1 MFKGRRC
8 PPPKLSRMYYRHLFY
23 QPINLNNTRA
33 MQLSRTMSRSLLAP
47 TVIAMLLASIPRAQ
61 ASDIVPGKPASSN
74 RRLIFTPATLGFGK
88 VAVRH
93 RKSQMVTIT
102 NAGASGLTLL
112 QVTTQGTG
120 FAVIGLDVPLT
131 LASGESFTFTAIFA
145 PQSIGASN
153 GSISFVPEVSDASDL
168 RNQFPTLGL
177 TGMGA
182 DDDQLTVDPA
192 MMNFGTVQVEAS
204 ASQSGTLFA
213 GSSPVTISTAVSSN
227 PEFVL
232 SGLSFPL
239 TIPPGGTQGFLVTF
253 TPQATGPIS
262 GTLSFMDVSG
272 TDPLATESLSGV
284 GTVSQGHSV
293 NLSWNASTSQNVI
306 GYNVYR
312 GLQSGGPY
320 NKINSV
326 LDPNL
331 AYTDTSVADGTTY
344 NYVTTSV
351 NSNDEE
357 SVYSNQA
364 QATIP

>member
-1 MFKGRRC
+1 
-8 PPPKLSRMYYRHLFY
+8 
-23 QPINLNNTRA
+23 
-33 MQLSRTMSRSLLAP
+33 
-47 TVIAMLLASIPRAQ
+47 
-61 ASDIVPGKPASSN
+61 
-74 RRLIFTPATLGFGK
+74 
-88 VAVRH
+88 
-93 RKSQMVTIT
+93 MVTIT
-102 NAGASGLTLL
+102 NAGDSSLTLL
-112 QVTTQGTG
+112 QVTTQGPG
-120 FAVIGLDVPLT
+120 FAVIGLDFPLT

-145 PQSIGASN
+145 PQSIGASK
-153 GSISFVPEVSDASDL
+153 GSISFVPEVTGASDL
-168 RNQFPTLGL
+168 HNQFPTLGL
-177 TGMGA
+177 TGMGD

-192 MMNFGTVQVEAS
+192 MMNFGTVQVGSS

-213 GSSPVTISTAVSSN
+213 GGSQVTISTAVSSN

-239 TIPPGGTQGFLVTF
+239 TIPPGGSQGFLVTF
-253 TPQATGPIS
+253 TPQATGPTS

-284 GTVSQGHSV
+284 GAVSQGHSV

-344 NYVTTSV
+344 YYVTTSV

-364 QATIP
+364 QASIP

>member
-1 MFKGRRC
+1 
-8 PPPKLSRMYYRHLFY
+8 
-23 QPINLNNTRA
+23 
-33 MQLSRTMSRSLLAP
+33 MQLSRARSRSLLAP
-47 TVIAMLLASIPRAQ
+47 AVIAMLLASTPRAR

-74 RRLIFTPATLGFGK
+74 RNMIFSPATLSFGT
-88 VAVRH
+88 VTVRH
-93 RKSQMVTIT
+93 RKFQMVTIT
-102 NAGASGLTLL
+102 NAGASDLTLL

-120 FAVIGLDVPLT
+120 FAVIGLDFPLT
-131 LASGESFTFTAIFA
+131 LASGQSFTFTAIFA

-153 GSISFVPEVSDASDL
+153 GSISFFSQVSDVADL
-168 RNQFPTLGL
+168 QSQIPMLVL
-177 TGMGA
+177 TGTGA

-192 MMNFGTVQVEAS
+192 MMNFGTVQVGMS

-213 GSSPVTISTAVSSN
+213 GSSQVTISAAASSN

-232 SGLSFPL
+232 SGLSFPF
-239 TIPPGGTQGFLVTF
+239 TIPPGGSEGFLVTF
-253 TPQATGPIS
+253 TPQATGATS

-272 TDPLATESLSGV
+272 TDPLAIESLSGV

-331 AYTDTSVADGTTY
+331 AYTDTSVADGTNY
-344 NYVTTSV
+344 YYVTTSV

-357 SVYSNQA
+357 SVYSNEA